1 MAVYKFSNA
10 GGFATYT
17 RYNDFLAGNTATPV
31 ITDDGSMFPI
41 ATFTLASTQATVEFT
56 NIPQTYTH
64 LQLRMLTRS
73 SEVSSGQDSLAFR
86 LNGDTG
92 GSYAWHYLQG
102 NGASGAVGAGSNFN
116 CGILG
121 AQTSSGY
128 AAGMF
133 SVFVADFL
141 DYRNT
146 SKFKTVRSIGGNDTN
161 GTGTEPGHIRFSSS
175 LWQNTNA
182 ITSIRIAS
190 GGDFA
195 RSLVTN
201 SQFALYGVNA

>member
-1 MAVYKFSNA
+1 MSIFRFSNA
-10 GGFATYT
+10 GGFGTYQ
-17 RYNDFLAGNTATPV
+17 RYNDFLAGNPTTPV
-31 ITDDGSMFPI
+31 ITDFGAMFPLGE
-41 ATFTLASTQATVEFT
+41 FTLTATQSFVEFT

-73 SEVSSGQDSLAFR
+73 SEVTSGQDSLAFR
-86 LNGDTG
+86 LNGDSGTN
-92 GSYAWHYLQG
+92 YAWHYLQG
-102 NGASGAVGAGSNFN
+102 NGASVAVGAGTNFN

-121 AQTSSGY
+121 AQSSSGHT
-128 AAGMF
+128 AGMF
-133 SVFVADFL
+133 SAFVADFL

-146 SKFKTVRSIGGNDTN
+146 NKFKTVRSLGGNDTN

-175 LWQNTNA
+175 LWRNTNA

-195 RSLVTN
+195 RSLVAN
-201 SQFALYGVNA
+201 CQFALYGVL